1 MLCSI
6 IPGIDLQ
13 ILPHGRFPQIFRQ
26 LLGRYVLVKYLFF
39 RIGCRLVIG
48 FLALND
54 NPAVRDLPTRRFAD
68 NFSFCSSMY
77 SPALVS
83 GQRIR
88 CVS

>member
-1 MLCSI
+1 MNWLDALLLGI
-6 IPGIDLQ
+6 IQGLSEY
-13 ILPHGRFPQIFRQ
+13 LPISSSGHLEIFRQ

-68 NFSFCSSMY
+68 NDFIWFD
-77 SPALVS
+77 L
-83 GQRIR
+83 RNR
-88 CVS
+88 R

>member
-68 NFSFCSSMY
+68 NDFIWFD
-77 SPALVS
+77 L
-83 GQRIR
+83 RNR
-88 CVS
+88 R